1 MVMSKYKGPE
11 PSSKTASHKSD
22 SALNF
27 RLFCLLLLLPIWTV
41 VACGKEEGAHAQFQA
56 AENNAVPAEEGSDG
70 NSNQQAEQNRGEQVL
85 RALASAYPDRVNAV
99 EFFDG
104 DWSILVYGERFYFAG
119 GRFLPDSLRSDVNKF
134 APMPFYFYQE
144 ELPPWVQPTPE
155 EAARLREQTRNR
167 NANQIKRSTHFTDTL
182 WRSRNR
188 DEAWE
193 HIKQIRFL
201 GIPVQVHYSILVQLS
216 LVEEQI
222 LRASKTNSAVRQW
235 INSLGSIGGWE
246 WRNIASSQNRSYHAY
261 GAAIDL
267 VPKSSAGLEMYWLW
281 TSGKNSEWWNVPY
294 SRRLHPPSEVIK
306 AFESFGFIWGGKWR
320 YYDTIHFEYRPE
332 ILLLSGIPIIDLR
345 SLR

>member
-1 MVMSKYKGPE
+1 
-11 PSSKTASHKSD
+11 
-22 SALNF
+22 
-27 RLFCLLLLLPIWTV
+27 LLLPIWAV
-41 VACGKEEGAHAQFQA
+41 IACGKDEGTQIQFQA
-56 AENNAVPAEEGSDG
+56 AGNPAVIAEEVLSG
-70 NSNQQAEQNRGEQVL
+70 NSTEQRAEENRGETVL

-99 EFFDG
+99 EFHEG
-104 DWSILVYGERFYFAG
+104 EWTILVYGERFYFAG
-119 GRFLPDSLRSDVNKF
+119 GRLLPASLREEVNQF
-134 APMPFYFYQE
+134 APMPFYFYQQ

-155 EAARLREQTRNR
+155 ESARMRELNR
-167 NANQIKRSTHFTDTL
+167 VRSTNQLKRSTHFTDAL

-222 LRASKTNSAVRQW
+222 QKAAKTSNAVMQW
-235 INSLGSIGGWE
+235 INNIGSVGGWE
-246 WRNIASSQNRSYHAY
+246 WRNIASSENRSYHAY

-267 VPKSSAGLEMYWLW
+267 VPKSSGGLEIYWLW
-281 TSGKNSEWWNVPY
+281 TSGNNIEWRNVPY
-294 SRRLHPPSEVIK
+294 SRRLHPPDEVIK

-332 ILLLSGIPIIDLR
+332 LLVLSGVEIMDLR
-345 SLR
+345 NLR

>member
-1 MVMSKYKGPE
+1 
-11 PSSKTASHKSD
+11 
-22 SALNF
+22 
-27 RLFCLLLLLPIWTV
+27 
-41 VACGKEEGAHAQFQA
+41 
-56 AENNAVPAEEGSDG
+56 
-70 NSNQQAEQNRGEQVL
+70 
-85 RALASAYPDRVNAV
+85 V
-99 EFFDG
+99 EYHDG

-119 GRFLPDSLRSDVNKF
+119 GRFLPASLRGEVSQF
-134 APMPFYFYQE
+134 APIPFYFYQE
-144 ELPPWVQPTPE
+144 ELPPWVPPTPE
-155 EAARLREQTRNR
+155 ESARIIEQTRIR
-167 NANQIKRSTHFTDTL
+167 NSNQLKRSTHFTDAL

-235 INSLGSIGGWE
+235 INNLDTIGGWE

-267 VPKSSAGLEMYWLW
+267 VPKSSGGLQIYWLW
-281 TSGKNSEWWNVPY
+281 TSGNNSEWWNVPY
-294 SRRLHPPSEVIK
+294 SRRLHPPGEVIK
-306 AFESFGFIWGGKWR
+306 IFESFGFIWGGKWR

-332 ILLLSGIPIIDLR
+332 ILLLSGIEITDLR
-345 SLR
+345 DLR